1 MIKYELCCT
10 NLELVYHAAIDLIV
24 ISFQLVSS
32 GFTFWNWDSNLHIVS
47 GGGVSGGVAGVG
59 SKLPCK
65 LTIVSLDFDPA

>member
-47 GGGVSGGVAGVG
+47 GGRG
-59 SKLPCK
+59 
-65 LTIVSLDFDPA
+65 

>member
-47 GGGVSGGVAGVG
+47 GGGVSEGVAGVG